1 MPLVTLDRSPPPFFK
16 QGPSA
21 FTRLMFFSALAI
33 FLMVADARW
42 RMTQPLRAVVAT
54 ILQPAQNALL
64 APQSWWAE
72 VGHYTA
78 GLQEAR
84 KAQLDAQKKTAA
96 QAERVMRVDQLERE
110 NARLRDLL
118 ALRPRVDVRSLA
130 AEVLYDAPDPFTRKV
145 VIDQGSSHGVILGSP
160 VIDESGVLGQVTRVY
175 PLTSEVTLVTDKDAA
190 VPVVN
195 GRTRQRGVA
204 YGTPQVLGMELRF
217 MAGNA
222 DVQVGDEL
230 LTSGL
235 DGIYPAGLPVAH
247 VVKVDRRADS
257 AFARIVLAP
266 RSQPDNLRHVLLL
279 QPVSD
284 QLPDRSVDGVAAVA
298 SAAASAASH
307 HAARSESAAHA
318 APGAHPA
325 GPASQASP
333 ASQAH
338 RAASARPASAAASG
352 AKP

>member
-33 FLMVADARW
+33 FLMVADSRW
-42 RMTQPLRAVVAT
+42 RVTQPLRAVVAT
-54 ILQPAQNALL
+54 VLQPVQSMML

-72 VGHYTA
+72 AGHYTA
-78 GLQEAR
+78 GLQDARLAQRDAQR
-84 KAQLDAQKKTAA
+84 KAAV

-110 NARLRDLL
+110 NARLRELL
-118 ALRPRVDVRSLA
+118 SLRPRVNVHSQA
-130 AEVLYDAPDPFTRKV
+130 AEVLYDAPDPYTRKV
-145 VIDQGSSHGVILGSP
+145 VIDQGSTHGVALGSP

-195 GRTRQRGVA
+195 GRTRQRGIA
-204 YGTPQVLGMELRF
+204 YGTPVVLGMELRF

-230 LTSGL
+230 QTSGL
-235 DGIYPAGLPVAH
+235 DGVYPAGLPVAK
-247 VVKVDRRADS
+247 VAKVDRRADS
-257 AFARIVLAP
+257 AFARIVLTPKA
-266 RSQPDNLRHVLLL
+266 QPDNARHVLLL
-279 QPVSD
+279 HPVSD
-284 QLPDRSVDGVAAVA
+284 QLPERPEGEGANAA
-298 SAAASAASH
+298 SAPASAASH
-307 HAARSESAAHA
+307 H
-318 APGAHPA
+318 GK
-325 GPASQASP
+325 
-333 ASQAH
+333 
-338 RAASARPASAAASG
+338 AASSHAAASG